1 MQVGYEPAS
10 LEEFFNDFDDD
21 NFLSEGD
28 EDDLED
34 VTRDRGLRSP
44 PPASTQHST
53 APRPS
58 GYAAVSYP
66 KSLTRPPPP
75 PPSPL
80 HSNTTPAPPK
90 R

>member
-34 VTRDRGLRSP
+34 VTRDHGLRSP
-44 PPASTQHST
+44 PPPASTHHST
-53 APRPS
+53 APPPS

-75 PPSPL
+75 SPL

>member
-44 PPASTQHST
+44 PPASTHHST
-53 APRPS
+53 APPPS